1 METRASISASQ
12 HKVGFQWVRYFS
24 LSDGHF
30 LGVSS
35 HGRVTVIS
43 LLTKAL
49 ILLWDYHL
57 TKWSNVSSKDCV
69 SKYHHVCV
77 RVSSHELRTKFFHCR
92 SWEKNYYT
100 WDFQIMLE
108 AWRKLNLCGPMTLTE
123 SSYFTFTNVLSLWSS
138 LHPMFLVVC
147 TQFSCT
153 VEFPGSL
160 CFCFLIILLIHCLLL
175 WGSFHFILLHWISAK
190 KKYLHENFKS
200 FVTISSCGSKV
211 FCNSQMYF

>member
-1 METRASISASQ
+1 MRLPPSQ
-12 HKVGFQWVRYFS
+12 
-24 LSDGHF
+24 SD
-30 LGVSS
+30 LTLAPKIVSPNTTMS
-35 HGRVTVIS
+35 VWGLHHMNWRQ
-43 LLTKAL
+43 
-49 ILLWDYHL
+49 
-57 TKWSNVSSKDCV
+57 NSS
-69 SKYHHVCV
+69 
-77 RVSSHELRTKFFHCR
+77 HCR

-108 AWRKLNLCGPMTLTE
+108 AWRKLNLCSPMTLTE

-190 KKYLHENFKS
+190 KMPSWELQ
-200 FVTISSCGSKV
+200 I
-211 FCNSQMYF
+211 FCNNLQLWFKGILQLTNEFLVFHLFFLTTFDLAVSLPFSYWP